1 VAARDETYTSRSVPS
16 AFKTIQSQLAD
27 SVAGELESPTYLTQT
42 PYGAPAEKRSCPE
55 SSHFPEP
62 SCALLPMSA
71 IITKESFGPDMTTI
85 VVVGDVTC
93 ILLALRRAALVGMA
107 CSGTVSARNAFVL
120 AAFVGASFIP
130 CDPDFLSGGPS
141 FSPGRACCGGR
152 DGRCFC
158 TFLSVRCRVTC
169 FPDLLVFSDRIAY
182 PMYFSMPE
190 QFGLSVLED
199 QQCAA
204 R

>member
-1 VAARDETYTSRSVPS
+1 VAARDETYTSRSAPS

-85 VVVGDVTC
+85 VVVGNVTC
-93 ILLALRRAALVGMA
+93 ILLALRRAALVAWHVPALFRLGMH
-107 CSGTVSARNAFVL
+107 SYARHLWEQASFLSTRTSFL
-120 AAFVGASFIP
+120 AAHRSALAEVLRWPRWSMLLYLFIGPLP
-130 CDPDFLSGGPS
+130 CDVLSG
-141 FSPGRACCGGR
+141 
-152 DGRCFC
+152 
-158 TFLSVRCRVTC
+158 
-169 FPDLLVFSDRIAY
+169 LLVFSDRIAY
-182 PMYFSMPE
+182 PMYFSTPE